1 MAYQSEIELR
11 VKVIDS
17 ELKEL
22 ERRIERVQNPF
33 SASGGRKGPS
43 KAADRQA
50 RENLRIEKERLDFVK
65 RAVEDEERL
74 RIAKARNTQRIK
86 QRLLQIERSNRIKAA
101 QDVARAEQ
109 ALARENARRREDLAL
124 GVGFPLLFGGGA
136 GAVAGG
142 ALGAVAGGG
151 KGGFGL
157 QILFSALGQQIDN
170 FFAGVQ
176 ESALT
181 VATALDGTSAS
192 LEAVRE
198 AGIVVKDSTIEY
210 VQQLEDSGRSLDAYN
225 AVQRELN
232 NIYGTEGVT
241 VLQELKAA
249 NEFANTEAGKLG
261 AVLQTEL
268 APAFILLAQLGGG
281 AARALRE
288 VVPAI
293 ADAIGEFTLGIPGA
307 TTTAQL
313 SKRPPGTDP
322 ARVAAGARQREAEL
336 RTDAEIRG
344 ITAGTEALRRQTEIA
359 QRNNDLTDERV
370 VALRRAQITIE
381 AQNEVNALN
390 AEITKDIFN
399 ADLRRL
405 NIAKIQKVRQQETL
419 DLAKLEVNA
428 QNAVTSAAEKATRE
442 KERQERIANRLAARV
457 QGQNAAA
464 ASRLAVSRAELR
476 VAKETSELSKIDLEF
491 DLESTKVKGR
501 YAKLISKALSDQE
514 KETLEKAQ
522 KLDLE
527 LLSVERNEK
536 ISNHMRDQFQS
547 AMQLNDELLQTIPQ
561 TAQLSDEFK
570 TLANTINNEIINGI
584 EGMIAGTKTLGQ
596 VASSMLK
603 QIASQMLQTA
613 IMGPQG
619 SGGIGG
625 MLLSG
630 IGSIFGGGSTA
641 GPGGYE
647 IPKAAIPKFANGGR
661 PPVGRASLVGER
673 GPELFVPRSSGTIV
687 PNNAIGG
694 TTNVV
699 VNVDA
704 KGTAAQ
710 GDDAQAG
717 QLGRLI
723 GAAVQA
729 ELIKQKRPGGLLTR

>member
-1 MAYQSEIELR
+1 MAYQSEIEFR
-11 VKVIDS
+11 VKVIDK

-22 ERRIERVQNPF
+22 EERIQKVANPYDI
-33 SASGGRKGPS
+33 SGRS
-43 KAADRQA
+43 KVAADKQRKERLQ
-50 RENLRIEKERLDFVK
+50 IEKEISDAQL
-65 RAVEDEERL
+65 AAAERL
-74 RIAKARNTQRIK
+74 EKRRLKSFQTAMRRIAFQKRERLK
-86 QRLLQIERSNRIKAA
+86 QEQE
-101 QDVARAEQ
+101 VARQ
-109 ALARENARRREDLAL
+109 RQKLNENLAL

-142 ALGAVAGGG
+142 ALGAVAGSKLGDG
-151 KGGFGL
+151 GGFGL
-157 QILFSALGQQIDN
+157 QILFSALGQQVDA
-170 FFAGVQ
+170 FFSNVQ

-198 AGIVVKDSTIEY
+198 AGIVVRDSTIEY

-241 VLQELKAA
+241 VLQELKGA

-359 QRNNDLTDERV
+359 QLNNDLTDERV
-370 VALRRAQITIE
+370 VALRRAQIQIK
-381 AQNEVNALN
+381 AQNEMSALS
-390 AEITKDIFN
+390 AEITKDVFN

-405 NIAKIQKVRQQETL
+405 NTAKIQQVRQQETL
-419 DLAKLEVNA
+419 ELAQLEA
-428 QNAVTSAAEKATRE
+428 SAKKAVTAETERATAAQERAARIAARAAEKAERARMKE
-442 KERQERIANRLAARV
+442 LQDRIDIAARERQ
-457 QGQNAAA
+457 
-464 ASRLAVSRAELR
+464 
-476 VAKETSELSKIDLEF
+476 KE
-491 DLESTKVKGR
+491 
-501 YAKLISKALSDQE
+501 
-514 KETLEKAQ
+514 
-522 KLDLE
+522 LDLE
-527 LLSVERNEK
+527 ASFQKRITAIGNETALLRGQIDGNEELVRKQIEINTLVELFGKEKREQIELFVNEK
-536 ISNHMRDQFQS
+536 FQI
-547 AMQLNDELLQTIPQ
+547 AEQNKLLQKQKQIYSQ
-561 TAQLSDEFK
+561 IGSSISDGVVG
-570 TLANTINNEIINGI
+570 AIQ
-584 EGMIAGTKTLGQ
+584 AAVDGTKSLAE
-596 VASSMLK
+596 VASNTLRDLGNQLLRLGINTALK
-603 QIASQMLQTA
+603 STGL
-613 IMGPQG
+613 
-619 SGGIGG
+619 GIFSS
-625 MLLSG
+625 LP
-630 IGSIFGGGSTA
+630 T
-641 GPGGYE
+641 
-647 IPKAAIPKFANGGR
+647 FANGGR
-661 PPVGRASLVGER
+661 PPVGRPSIVGER

-687 PNNAIGG
+687 PNNAMGG
-694 TTNVV
+694 STNVV

>member
-1 MAYQSEIELR
+1 MAYQSEIEFR
-11 VKVIDS
+11 VKVIDK

-22 ERRIERVQNPF
+22 EERIQKVANPYDI
-33 SASGGRKGPS
+33 SGRS
-43 KAADRQA
+43 KVAADKQRKERLQ
-50 RENLRIEKERLDFVK
+50 IEKEISDAQL
-65 RAVEDEERL
+65 AAAERL
-74 RIAKARNTQRIK
+74 EKRRLKSFQTAMRRIAFQKRERLK
-86 QRLLQIERSNRIKAA
+86 QEQE
-101 QDVARAEQ
+101 VARQ
-109 ALARENARRREDLAL
+109 RQKLNENLAL

-142 ALGAVAGGG
+142 ALGAVAGSKLGDG
-151 KGGFGL
+151 GGFGL
-157 QILFSALGQQIDN
+157 QILFSALGQQVDA
-170 FFAGVQ
+170 FFSNVQ

-198 AGIVVKDSTIEY
+198 AGIVVRDSTIEY

-241 VLQELKAA
+241 VLQELKGA

-359 QRNNDLTDERV
+359 QLNNDLTDERV
-370 VALRRAQITIE
+370 VALRRAQIQIK
-381 AQNEVNALN
+381 AQNEISALS
-390 AEITKDIFN
+390 AEITKDVFN

-405 NIAKIQKVRQQETL
+405 NTAKIQQVRQQETL
-419 DLAKLEVNA
+419 ELAQLEA
-428 QNAVTSAAEKATRE
+428 SAKKAVTAETERATAAQERAARIAARAAEKAERARMKE
-442 KERQERIANRLAARV
+442 LQDRIDIAARERQ
-457 QGQNAAA
+457 
-464 ASRLAVSRAELR
+464 
-476 VAKETSELSKIDLEF
+476 KE
-491 DLESTKVKGR
+491 
-501 YAKLISKALSDQE
+501 
-514 KETLEKAQ
+514 
-522 KLDLE
+522 LDLE
-527 LLSVERNEK
+527 ASFQKRITAIGNETALLRGQIDGNEELVRKQIEINTLVELFGKEKREQIELFVNEK
-536 ISNHMRDQFQS
+536 FQI
-547 AMQLNDELLQTIPQ
+547 AEQNKLLQKQKQIYSQ
-561 TAQLSDEFK
+561 IGSSISDGVVG
-570 TLANTINNEIINGI
+570 AIQ
-584 EGMIAGTKTLGQ
+584 AAVDGTKSLAE
-596 VASSMLK
+596 VASNTLRDLGNQLLRLGINTALK
-603 QIASQMLQTA
+603 STGL
-613 IMGPQG
+613 
-619 SGGIGG
+619 GIFSS
-625 MLLSG
+625 LP
-630 IGSIFGGGSTA
+630 T
-641 GPGGYE
+641 
-647 IPKAAIPKFANGGR
+647 FANGGR
-661 PPVGRASLVGER
+661 PPVGRPSIVGER

-687 PNNAIGG
+687 PNNAMGG
-694 TTNVV
+694 STNVV